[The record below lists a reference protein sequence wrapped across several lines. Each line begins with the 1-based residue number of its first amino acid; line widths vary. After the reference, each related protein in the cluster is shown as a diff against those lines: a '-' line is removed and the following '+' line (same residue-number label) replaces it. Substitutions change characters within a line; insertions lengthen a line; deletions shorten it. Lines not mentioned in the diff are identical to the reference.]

1 MSGNVLFDAPPWAV
15 AVVILAAVL
24 VALAF
29 SGIARLI
36 LRRRAKL
43 RASTAILLSL
53 SGIVVGLLL
62 TELIGSDPNLGSP
75 LVLITTLG
83 MAVLFIGVY
92 GAIAAHLQRPTRAS
106 IEQLMRAGESD
117 QIEFKSTARINL
129 RTGEKDARME
139 QVIAKTVAA
148 FLNGDGGALLI
159 GVDDAGTA
167 LGLDADLATL
177 RTPDLDRYEL
187 WLRDLMTT
195 SLGTAATSL
204 VRVDF
209 AEVPNGHEAAT
220 DGTATD
226 GTATVCRVEMTA
238 SPRPVYLRPGKSADP
253 ELWVRAGN
261 STRKLAVDEAATY
274 VMHRWPLGVGS
285 NVAAQFRAAVRFSE
299 DR

>member
-1 MSGNVLFDAPPWAV
+1 MSDNVIFDAPPWAV

-36 LRRRAKL
+36 LRRRARL
-43 RASTAILLSL
+43 RASTALMLSL
-53 SGIVVGLLL
+53 FGIVVGLLL
-62 TELIGSDPNLGSP
+62 TELIGTDPNLGSP

-117 QIEFKSTARINL
+117 QVEFKSTARINL

-148 FLNGDGGALLI
+148 FLNGDGGALLV

-195 SLGTAATSL
+195 SLGTAAASL

-209 AEVPNGHEAAT
+209 AEVPSDDQAAT
-220 DGTATD
+220 DGQ
-226 GTATVCRVEMTA
+226 ATVCRLEMTA

-261 STRKLAVDEAATY
+261 STRKLAVDEAANY
-274 VMHRWPLGVGS
+274 IMHRWPIGVGS

>member
-15 AVVILAAVL
+15 AVVILASVL

-43 RASTAILLSL
+43 RASTAIVLSL
-53 SGIVVGLLL
+53 SGIIVGLLL

-92 GAIAAHLQRPTRAS
+92 GAVAAHLQRPTRAS

-117 QIEFKSTARINL
+117 GVEFKSTARINL

-195 SLGTAATSL
+195 SLGTTAASL

-209 AEVPNGHEAAT
+209 AEVPAGDEAAA
-220 DGTATD
+220 DGK
-226 GTATVCRVEMTA
+226 ATVCRVEMTA

-261 STRKLAVDEAATY
+261 STRKLAVDEAANY
-274 VMHRWPLGVGS
+274 IMHRWPIGVGS

>member
-1 MSGNVLFDAPPWAV
+1 MSDNVLVTAPPWAV

-24 VALAF
+24 VALLF

-62 TELIGSDPNLGSP
+62 TQLIGSDPNLGSP
-75 LVLITTLG
+75 LVLVTTLG

-92 GAIAAHLQRPTRAS
+92 GAVAAHLQRPTRAD
-106 IEQLMRAGESD
+106 IAQLMRDGESD
-117 QIEFKSTARINL
+117 GVEFKSTARINL
-129 RTGEKDARME
+129 HTGKKDDRME

-159 GVDDAGTA
+159 GVDDAGNA

-195 SLGTAATSL
+195 SLGTNAASL

-209 AEVPNGHEAAT
+209 AEVAT
-220 DGTATD
+220 DD
-226 GTATVCRVEMTA
+226 GRATVCRLETTA
-238 SPRPVYLRPGKSADP
+238 SPRPVYLRAGKSADP

-261 STRKLAVDEAATY
+261 STRKLAVDEAANY
-274 VMHRWPLGVGS
+274 VMQRWPMGVGS